1 MRRIIADTYYEL
13 AKCLSVFGPY
23 IVDESG
29 ANNKHVSG
37 FFVPWNIA

>member
-1 MRRIIADTYYEL
+1 MCRIIADIYNEF
-13 AKCLSVFGPY
+13 AKYLFAFGSY

-37 FFVPWNIA
+37 FFVPWNIV